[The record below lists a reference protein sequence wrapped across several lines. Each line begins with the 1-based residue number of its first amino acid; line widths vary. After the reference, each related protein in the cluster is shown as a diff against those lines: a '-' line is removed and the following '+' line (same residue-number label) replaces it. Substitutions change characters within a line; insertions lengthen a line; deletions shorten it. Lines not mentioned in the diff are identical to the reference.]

1 MTRAKKNLTPR
12 EEELVA
18 LMKSGTYTTVQQI
31 AEAMGGCSPENI
43 YGLRKAVLEKRP
55 ELKKVLSF
63 GTTENKT
70 KKKKSTKRPY
80 SPRQAEF
87 IKLRFSGD
95 YSSIQKIADQMG
107 VSPRYIRHDIVTA
120 IVKRGE
126 YTREQLMFH
135 PRKAPKT
142 KTTKSAA
149 TEAKSIMHP
158 VAEKLR
164 QLLELCCTPAYKIPK
179 SVEKEIPYTY
189 EVSTAITGETPE
201 KRAEFIMQKLQA
213 LSNER
218 EKRQAGIDSIAAA
231 ASEYSNQIKS
241 AIATISSIAERIVA
255 GTEEANKIYTALLAI
270 DDAYLT
276 LAEELTKIQT
286 EIEES
291 KATKITFDK
300 SCASD
305 DKIQFIEVSSF
316 DKSYAQ
322 MYLMWLLYESPED
335 IQTLWSN
342 TNVDNL
348 KLIANYLSVINAS
361 AKEGKTSLKVYFAKK
376 SGVAKI
382 MKAYFSLPADKRL
395 TGEVQYTATVEII

>member
-1 MTRAKKNLTPR
+1 MTRAEKNLTPR
-12 EEELVA
+12 EKELVA
-18 LMKSGTYTTVQQI
+18 LMKSGKYTTVQQI
-31 AEAMGGCSPENI
+31 AEAMGGCSQQNI
-43 YGLRKAVLEKRP
+43 YGLRKAVLKKRP
-55 ELKKVLSF
+55 ELKEVLSF
-63 GTTENKT
+63 GATENKT
-70 KKKKSTKRPY
+70 KKKKSTKY

-126 YTREQLMFH
+126 YTRAQLMFH

-142 KTTKSAA
+142 KTTKSKIEEK
-149 TEAKSIMHP
+149 TIMHP
-158 VAEKLR
+158 VAEQLR
-164 QLLELCCTPAYKIPK
+164 QLLELCCTPAYQIPK
-179 SVEKEIPYTY
+179 SVEKEIPCTY

-218 EKRQAGIDSIAAA
+218 AKRQAGIDSIAAA

-241 AIATISSIAERIVA
+241 AIATISSIAERIIA
-255 GTEEANKIYTALLAI
+255 GTEEANKSYTVLQTI

-276 LAEELTKIQT
+276 LSEELTKIQT

-291 KATKITFDK
+291 KATKITFDE

-305 DKIQFIEVSSF
+305 DEIQFVDVSSF
-316 DKSYAQ
+316 DKKYAQ
-322 MYLMWLLYESPED
+322 MYLMWMLYESPED
-335 IQTLWSN
+335 VQTLWSY
-342 TNVDNL
+342 TKVDNL
-348 KLIANYLSVINAS
+348 KLIADYLSVINAI
-361 AKEGKTSLKVYFAKK
+361 AKEGKTSLKVYFTKK

-395 TGEVQYTATVEII
+395 TGEVQYTATVEISN

>member
-1 MTRAKKNLTPR
+1 MTRAEKNLTPR

-18 LMKSGTYTTVQQI
+18 LMESGNHTTVQQV
-31 AEAMGGCSPENI
+31 AEAMGGCSPQNI
-43 YGLRKAVLEKRP
+43 YGLRKAVLKKRP

-63 GTTENKT
+63 GTTENKSKR
-70 KKKKSTKRPY
+70 KKPAKRPY
-80 SPRQAEF
+80 SQRQAEF
-87 IKLRFSGD
+87 IELRFSGN
-95 YSSIQKIADQMG
+95 YSSIKEIAEVMG
-107 VSPRYIRHDIVTA
+107 VSPRYIRHDVITG
-120 IVKRGE
+120 IVKKGE

-142 KTTKSAA
+142 KTTKSK

-158 VAEKLR
+158 VAEQLRKL
-164 QLLELCCTPAYKIPK
+164 LTLCCTPAYQIPK
-179 SVEKEIPYTY
+179 SAEKETHYTY
-189 EVSTAITGETPE
+189 EVSTTIVGETPE
-201 KRAEFIMQKLQA
+201 ERAALIMQKLQA

-218 EKRQAGIDSIAAA
+218 AKHQAGIDSIAAA

-255 GTEEANKIYTALLAI
+255 GTEEANKSYTALRAI

-291 KATKITFDK
+291 KATKITFDE

-305 DKIQFIEVSSF
+305 DEIKFVDLSSF
-316 DKSYAQ
+316 DKSNAQ
-322 MYLMWLLYESPED
+322 MYLMWMLYESPED
-335 IQTLWSN
+335 IQTLWSY
-342 TNVDNL
+342 TKVDNL
-348 KLIANYLSVINAS
+348 KLIANYLSVINAI
-361 AKEGKTSLKVYFAKK
+361 AKEGKTSLKVYLAKK

>member
-1 MTRAKKNLTPR
+1 MTRAEKNLTPR

-18 LMKSGTYTTVQQI
+18 LMESGNHTTVQQV
-31 AEAMGGCSPENI
+31 AEAMGGCSQQNI
-43 YGLRKAVLEKRP
+43 YGLRKAVLKKRP
-55 ELKKVLSF
+55 ELKEVLSF

-70 KKKKSTKRPY
+70 RKKKSTKY

-107 VSPRYIRHDIVTA
+107 VSARYIRHDIVTA

-126 YTREQLMFH
+126 YTRAQLMFH

-142 KTTKSAA
+142 KTTKSKIEEK
-149 TEAKSIMHP
+149 TSMHP
-158 VAEKLR
+158 VAEQLR
-164 QLLELCCTPAYKIPK
+164 QLLELCCTPAYQIPK
-179 SVEKEIPYTY
+179 SVEKETHYTY
-189 EVSTAITGETPE
+189 EVSTAITGETLGE
-201 KRAEFIMQKLQA
+201 RAELIMQKLQA

-218 EKRQAGIDSIAAA
+218 AKRQAEIESIAAA
-231 ASEYSNQIKS
+231 AREYSNQIKS

-255 GTEEANKIYTALLAI
+255 GTEEANKSYTALRAI

-276 LAEELTKIQT
+276 LAEELKKIQT

-291 KATKITFDK
+291 KATKITFDE

-305 DKIQFIEVSSF
+305 DEIQFVDVSSF
-316 DKSYAQ
+316 DKKYAQ
-322 MYLMWLLYESPED
+322 MYLMWMLYESPED
-335 IQTLWSN
+335 VQTLWSY
-342 TNVDNL
+342 TKVDNL
-348 KLIANYLSVINAS
+348 KLIADYLSVINAI
-361 AKEGKTSLKVYFAKK
+361 AKEGKTSLKVYFTKK

-395 TGEVQYTATVEII
+395 TGEVQYTATVEISN

>member
-1 MTRAKKNLTPR
+1 MTRAEKNLTPR

-18 LMKSGTYTTVQQI
+18 LMKSGNHTTVQQI
-31 AEAMGGCSPENI
+31 AEAMGGCSPQNI
-43 YGLRKAVLEKRP
+43 YGLRKAVLKKRP

-63 GTTENKT
+63 GTTENKSKR
-70 KKKKSTKRPY
+70 KKPAKRPY
-80 SPRQAEF
+80 SQRQAEF

-95 YSSIQKIADQMG
+95 YSSIQEIAAQMG
-107 VSPRYIRHDIVTA
+107 VSARYIRHDVVTA
-120 IVKRGE
+120 IVKKGE

-142 KTTKSAA
+142 KTTKSKI
-149 TEAKSIMHP
+149 EEKMIMHP
-158 VAEKLR
+158 VAEQLR
-164 QLLELCCTPAYKIPK
+164 QLLELCCTPAYQIPK
-179 SVEKEIPYTY
+179 SAEKESHYTY
-189 EVSTAITGETPE
+189 EVSTTIVGETPE
-201 KRAEFIMQKLQA
+201 ERAALIMQKLQA

-218 EKRQAGIDSIAAA
+218 AKHQAGIDSIAAA

-255 GTEEANKIYTALLAI
+255 GTEEANKSYTALRAI

-291 KATKITFDK
+291 KATKITFDE

-305 DKIQFIEVSSF
+305 DEIKFVDLSSF
-316 DKSYAQ
+316 DKSNAQ
-322 MYLMWLLYESPED
+322 MYLMWMLYESPED
-335 IQTLWSN
+335 IQTLWSY
-342 TNVDNL
+342 TKVDNL
-348 KLIANYLSVINAS
+348 KLIANYLSVINAI

>member
-1 MTRAKKNLTPR
+1 MTRAEKNLTPR

-18 LMKSGTYTTVQQI
+18 LMESGNHTTVQQV
-31 AEAMGGCSPENI
+31 AEAMGGCSPQNI
-43 YGLRKAVLEKRP
+43 YGLRKAVLKKRP

-63 GTTENKT
+63 GTTENKSKR
-70 KKKKSTKRPY
+70 KKPAKRPY
-80 SPRQAEF
+80 SQRQAEF
-87 IKLRFSGD
+87 IELRFSGN
-95 YSSIQKIADQMG
+95 YSSIKEIAEVMG
-107 VSPRYIRHDIVTA
+107 VSPRYIRHDVITS
-120 IVKRGE
+120 IVKKGE

-142 KTTKSAA
+142 KTTKSK

-158 VAEKLR
+158 VAEQLRKL
-164 QLLELCCTPAYKIPK
+164 LTLCCTPAYQIPK
-179 SVEKEIPYTY
+179 SAEKETHYTY
-189 EVSTAITGETPE
+189 EVSTTIVGETPE
-201 KRAEFIMQKLQA
+201 ERAALIMQKLQA

-218 EKRQAGIDSIAAA
+218 AKHQAGIDSIAAA
-231 ASEYSNQIKS
+231 VSEYSNQIIS

-255 GTEEANKIYTALLAI
+255 GTEEANKSYTALRAI

-291 KATKITFDK
+291 KATKITFDE

-305 DKIQFIEVSSF
+305 DEIKFVDLSSF
-316 DKSYAQ
+316 DKSNAQ
-322 MYLMWLLYESPED
+322 MYLMWMLYESPED
-335 IQTLWSN
+335 IQTLWSY
-342 TNVDNL
+342 TKVDNL
-348 KLIANYLSVINAS
+348 KLIANYLSVINAI

>member
-1 MTRAKKNLTPR
+1 MTRAEKNLTPR

-18 LMKSGTYTTVQQI
+18 LMKSGNHTTVQQV
-31 AEAMGGCSPENI
+31 AEAMGGCSPQNI
-43 YGLRKAVLEKRP
+43 YGLRKAVLKKRP

-63 GTTENKT
+63 GTTENKSKR
-70 KKKKSTKRPY
+70 KKPAKRPY
-80 SPRQAEF
+80 SQRQAEF
-87 IKLRFSGD
+87 IELRFSGN
-95 YSSIQKIADQMG
+95 YSSIKEIAEVMG
-107 VSPRYIRHDIVTA
+107 VSPRYIRHDLITG
-120 IVKRGE
+120 IVKKGE

-142 KTTKSAA
+142 KTTKSK
-149 TEAKSIMHP
+149 TETKSIMHP
-158 VAEKLR
+158 VAEQLR
-164 QLLELCCTPAYKIPK
+164 QMLTLCCTPAYQIPK
-179 SVEKEIPYTY
+179 SVEKETHYTY
-189 EVSTAITGETPE
+189 EVSTTIVGETLE
-201 KRAEFIMQKLQA
+201 ERESLIRQKLQA

-218 EKRQAGIDSIAAA
+218 AKHQAGIDSIAAA

-255 GTEEANKIYTALLAI
+255 GTEEANKSYTALRAI

-291 KATKITFDK
+291 KATKITFDE

-305 DKIQFIEVSSF
+305 DEIKFVDLSSF
-316 DKSYAQ
+316 DKSNAQ
-322 MYLMWLLYESPED
+322 MYLMWMLYESPED
-335 IQTLWSN
+335 IQTLWSY
-342 TNVDNL
+342 TKVDNL
-348 KLIANYLSVINAS
+348 KLIANYLSVINAI

-382 MKAYFSLPADKRL
+382 MNAYFSLAADKRL
-395 TGEVQYTATVEII
+395 KGEVQYTATVEII